1 MIRND
6 LRLSKNLQY
15 ESINNLDRVELRDI
29 SFSFN
34 NKKIFSNLNFT
45 INSKEKNIY
54 IW

>member
-29 SFSFN
+29 SFSYN
-34 NKKIFSNLNFT
+34 NKNF
-45 INSKEKNIY
+45 
-54 IW
+54 